1 MESEEE
7 MSVDLKHDIQLGFNL
22 FKNEKNQI
30 NKLKLRTLLF
40 SFVMY
45 KSSSGDINQFIEE
58 QTSPDKEWFTY
69 EDVCKL
75 VQFKIKNAKEK
86 ESDEV
91 FNYLSSG
98 KNDQHY
104 ISESDIQKGFEAY
117 AVGAS
122 PEQVKEMMKYMIGNK
137 EDPANQTNSTSGMKL
152 KVNRG
157 QFKKFFTERD

>member
-58 QTSPDKEWFTY
+58 QTSPDKEFFTFD
-69 EDVCKL
+69 EVCKL
-75 VQFKIKNAKEK
+75 VNFKIKIAKDK
-86 ESDEV
+86 EADEV

-104 ISESDIQKGFEAY
+104 ITEHDIEKGFETY
-117 AVGAS
+117 AIGAS
-122 PEQVKEMMKYMIGNK
+122 PDEVKEMMKYMIGNS
-137 EDPANQTNSTSGMKL
+137 EDQANKTTSTSGEKL
-152 KVNRG
+152 KVNKS

>member
-58 QTSPDKEWFTY
+58 QTSPDKEFFTFD
-69 EDVCKL
+69 EVCKL
-75 VQFKIKNAKEK
+75 VNFKIKVAKDK
-86 ESDEV
+86 EADEQGDESYKPGNRV
-91 FNYLSSG
+91 G
-98 KNDQHY
+98 KVEVPQFFFQG
-104 ISESDIQKGFEAY
+104 ESR
-117 AVGAS
+117 V
-122 PEQVKEMMKYMIGNK
+122 
-137 EDPANQTNSTSGMKL
+137 
-152 KVNRG
+152 
-157 QFKKFFTERD
+157 